1 MSVAES
7 FRKYPI
13 VGEPYEKNDKQYV
26 KIKYADG
33 HLREVRWYDDETVK
47 TSLGK
52 KIRPRKEVL
61 GFFDDY
67 ITIFRGPTDSFA
79 EWFIE
84 HGARYN
90 VFFGWHFFSN
100 MEVPTVLPTELTAV
114 KLYWEEVAD
123 VVADELKP
131 EKEMRAAVDKHL
143 YTPSASTH
151 VGKIGD
157 RIELTLLVL
166 KAIEMPDSYYGKSMF
181 YVMSDEN
188 DNQFTWTTSSKI
200 LIEGENYHL
209 RGSIKNHIVYKG
221 IPQTVLTRCTII

>member
-67 ITIFRGPTDSFA
+67 ITIFRG
-79 EWFIE
+79 
-84 HGARYN
+84 ARYN

-100 MEVPTVLPTELTAV
+100 KEVPTVLPAELTAV

-123 VVADELKP
+123 VAADELKP

-209 RGSIKNHIVYKG
+209 RGTVKDLSYFRG